1 MCGIIGIYTNQPVA
15 IQLYDSLIHLQHRGQ
30 DAAGIITYDHRFH
43 SIHNKGL
50 VRDVFLQSDLNK
62 LSGNIGIGHVRY
74 PTAGSDTHE
83 EIQPLRLNTPY
94 GITLAHNGNLVNPQE
109 LAKEL
114 HEHSR
119 HLNTTNDSEIILNL
133 FASGLD
139 MARKNG
145 TAMFEQICSAVNYIQ
160 QIARGSYSVVSAI
173 MKKGIVA
180 FRDPWGI
187 RPLVYSK
194 KQNDDGSFNY
204 IFASEPT
211 MFYSL
216 GYKEIYNVKP
226 GEVIYVDEEGQM
238 HQKVLSQQEFSPCI
252 FEYVY
257 FARPDSV
264 LDDISVYRAR
274 LRMGQNLAM
283 QWKKTYPDCLPD
295 IVIPAP
301 STSNTAALSF
311 AAELGIRY
319 SEGLY
324 KNQFIGRTFIMPDM
338 LSRKKSVKYKL
349 SPQKTEIQDKNVL
362 ILDDSIVRGTTGK
375 EIVNIIKDCGAKQI
389 YLVTTCPPVKFPCYY
404 GIDIPTKAELIASN
418 KNIEE
423 IREYLHVDK
432 LLYQTIDDLIEAVTR
447 RGEHHIK
454 MPCMA
459 CLTGKYLDNVDKE
472 TLKQLEQQRIKQR
485 EKNA

>member
-1 MCGIIGIYTNQPVA
+1 MIALSTCNIVVKMLPASSPMTIVFTASIVKAWCAIIAMV
-15 IQLYDSLIHLQHRGQ
+15 
-30 DAAGIITYDHRFH
+30 
-43 SIHNKGL
+43 
-50 VRDVFLQSDLNK
+50 
-62 LSGNIGIGHVRY
+62 
-74 PTAGSDTHE
+74 
-83 EIQPLRLNTPY
+83 
-94 GITLAHNGNLVNPQE
+94 HNGNLVNQHK
-109 LAKEL
+109 LTKEL
-114 HEHSR
+114 YDHSR
-119 HLNTTNDSEIILNL
+119 HLNTSSDSEILLNL

-139 MARKNG
+139 MARKDK
-145 TAMFEQICSAVNYIQ
+145 TSMFEQICSAVNYIQ
-160 QIARGSYSVVSAI
+160 QIARGSYSIVSII
-173 MKKGIVA
+173 MQKGIVA

-194 KQNDDGSFNY
+194 KSNEDGSFSY

-226 GEVIYVDEEGQM
+226 GEIIYVDEEGQM

-257 FARPDSV
+257 FARPDAV

-274 LRMGQNLAM
+274 LRMGQNLAL
-283 QWKKTYPDCLPD
+283 QWKKTYPNCLPD

-324 KNQFIGRTFIMPDM
+324 KNQFIGRTFIMSDIQ
-338 LSRKKSVKYKL
+338 SRKKSVRYKL

-362 ILDDSIVRGTTGK
+362 ILDDSIVRGTTAK
-375 EIVNIIKDCGAKQI
+375 EIVNIVRECGAKQI
-389 YLVTTCPPVKFPCYY
+389 YLATTYPPVKFPCYY
-404 GIDIPTKAELIASN
+404 GIDIPTKAELIAAN
-418 KNIEE
+418 KTIEE
-423 IREYLHVDK
+423 IRKFLQIDK
-432 LLYQTIDDLIEAVTR
+432 LLYQTIDDLVEAVTR
-447 RGEHHIK
+447 RGEHHID

-459 CLTGKYLDNVDKE
+459 CLTGNYLDKVSEQTIKE
-472 TLKQLEQQRIKQR
+472 LEQQRIKQR
-485 EKNA
+485 EKHD